1 MSLVTHRESE
11 KPMKTDRAVY
21 QNLRNAIELFYDNQ
35 RARISYEHR
44 ADDPNKT
51 EKLGDDDKAF
61 MDKMAAESSAFEK
74 DVLKYASK
82 KMKDHP
88 IYEWLIDQRGIA
100 ATFAIILMGYIDIE
114 KTETA
119 SGLWRLCG
127 LAVIGGK
134 AEKPKKGEKLAYN
147 PHLKSRC
154 YLLGESFL
162 KANNTHWRAY
172 YDDYKS
178 RKQKEIVT
186 CMLCKGEGV
195 YTASEAAE
203 KKFSKGKTLAEVFAE
218 PGEPY
223 SHDIPPNLPSDWP
236 YGKAMVDAN
245 TPLPKKEAK
254 PKKCPRCNGAKVAP
268 WGNSDKHVH
277 IAAMRYMVKQFLV
290 VLYAKWREYEGLSVR
305 VPYAEEYH
313 ERMKL
318 VSGGAR

>member
-1 MSLVTHRESE
+1 
-11 KPMKTDRAVY
+11 MKTDRAVY
-21 QNLRNAIELFYDNQ
+21 QNLRNGIELFYDNQ
-35 RARISYEHR
+35 RSRISYEHR
-44 ADDPNKT
+44 ANDPNKT
-51 EKLGDDDKAF
+51 ERLGDDDKAF
-61 MDKMAAESSAFEK
+61 MDKLAGESAAFEK
-74 DVLKYASK
+74 SVLKYANA

-88 IYEWLIDQRGIA
+88 VYEWLKSQRGIA
-100 ATFAIILMGYIDIE
+100 DTFAIILMGYIDIE

-162 KANNTHWRAY
+162 KANNTHWRAF

-195 YTASEAAE
+195 YTPSLEAE

-218 PGEPY
+218 PG
-223 SHDIPPNLPSDWP
+223 DPPLVLPID
-236 YGKAMVDAN
+236 
-245 TPLPKKEAK
+245 PKQAK
-254 PKKCPRCNGAKVAP
+254 PKKCPRCNGEKVAP

-290 VLYAKWREYEGLSVR
+290 VLYTKWRKYEGLAVR

-318 VSGGAR
+318 VPGGAR

>member
-1 MSLVTHRESE
+1 
-11 KPMKTDRAVY
+11 MKTDRAVY

-35 RARISYEHR
+35 RARISYDHR
-44 ADDPNKT
+44 ALDPNKT
-51 EKLGDDDKAF
+51 ERLGDDDKAF
-61 MDKMAAESSAFEK
+61 MDKMADESSAFEK

-172 YDDYKS
+172 YDDYKA

-195 YTASEAAE
+195 YTASEEAQ
-203 KKFSKGKTLAEVFAE
+203 KKFNKGKTLAEVFDPTFKPE
-218 PGEPY
+218 P
-223 SHDIPPNLPSDWP
+223 D
-236 YGKAMVDAN
+236 
-245 TPLPKKEAK
+245 PLPIDPKRAK
-254 PKKCPRCNGAKVAP
+254 PKKCPRCDGTKMAP

-277 IAAMRYMVKQFLV
+277 IAAMRYMVKQFLI
-290 VLYAKWREYEGLSVR
+290 VLYSKWREYEGLPVR

-318 VSGGAR
+318 VPGGAR